1 MYNIMICDDSAF
13 MRKIFSDTVNNDPQL
28 KAQITAH
35 NGKDALKKLERED
48 IDLLMLDVE
57 MPKMNGLETLEAVKD
72 KYPELPVIMVSALD
86 NRETVF
92 KALDLGAFD
101 FIPKPSG
108 SISLNIDSIKEELI
122 RKIKAA
128 LGAKKVSKQKNRKK
142 YNLKS
147 KDKFPI
153 VAVGSSSGGPK
164 ALTEVF
170 SAIPENFPAAFVIVQ
185 HMPPKFTET
194 LAQRLDRVSGLS
206 IKEADEGDQLKAGTG
221 LLAPGDYHLEI
232 DSRAKVKLNQKE
244 RKHGVRPCVDYMM
257 QSLAKHFDGDR
268 LLGVV
273 LTGMGH
279 DGAEGMDKIVSAGG
293 YGIIESKETALV
305 YGMPSSVAK
314 LGAYHEIK
322 KIDEIGSRI
331 IDIVEGN

>member
-1 MYNIMICDDSAF
+1 
-13 MRKIFSDTVNNDPQL
+13 
-28 KAQITAH
+28 
-35 NGKDALKKLERED
+35 
-48 IDLLMLDVE
+48 MLDVE
-57 MPKMNGLETLEAVKD
+57 MPKMNGLQTLEAVKD
-72 KYPELPVIMVSALD
+72 KYPDLPVIMVSALD

-128 LGAKKVSKQKNRKK
+128 LGTKKVKKKKVSK
-142 YNLKS
+142 KS
-147 KDKFPI
+147 SLGSANKFPI
-153 VAVGSSSGGPK
+153 IAVGSSSGGPK
-164 ALTEVF
+164 ALTQLF
-170 SAIPENFPAAFVIVQ
+170 SDIPDNFPGAFVIVQ
-185 HMPPKFTET
+185 HMPPGFTET
-194 LAQRLDRVSGLS
+194 LAQRLDRVSGVS
-206 IKEADEGDQLKAGTG
+206 IKEAAEGDRIKAGTG
-221 LLAPGDYHLEI
+221 ILAPGDYHLEI
-232 DSRAKVKLNQKE
+232 DSRGRARLNQKD
-244 RKHGVRPCVDYMM
+244 RKHGVRPCVDFMM
-257 QSLAKHFDGDR
+257 QSLAENFNGDR

-279 DGAEGMDKIVSAGG
+279 DGGEGMDKLVSAGG

-314 LGAYHEIK
+314 RGAYHEIK

-331 IDIVEGN
+331 TELVEG